1 MFRRRLFFWFEKL
14 KITPAERYAV
24 ALLLL
29 VLVGLSAAPALLPP
43 PAPAYGPEYYR
54 ELDRSFRALS
64 PGRRDTAGYST
75 ASPGISP
82 APGTLNIGMPADT
95 VRGDSAQAAG
105 RDSLININTADAA
118 TLQRLPGI
126 GPVYASRIV
135 AYRET
140 FGSFETLGELVNIRG
155 IGEKRLEKIKAF
167 IKLRD

>member
-14 KITPAERYAV
+14 KITPGERYAV
-24 ALLLL
+24 AVLLLI
-29 VLVGLSAAPALLPP
+29 LVGLSTAPALLPP
-43 PAPAYGPEYYR
+43 PSPAYGPEDYR
-54 ELDRSFRALS
+54 ELDRRFKALS
-64 PGRRDTAGYST
+64 PGRRDST
-75 ASPGISP
+75 GDSEASLEISP
-82 APGTLNIGMPADT
+82 VPGTLKIGTRPDT

-105 RDSLININTADAA
+105 SDSLININTADAA

-140 FGSFETLGELVNIRG
+140 FGSFETVGELVNIRG
-155 IGEKRLEKIKAF
+155 IGEKRLEKIKPF